1 MCLPSSYVCPHCG
14 AKTAS
19 EIHPVIEG
27 EFGPFD
33 VKSYVEFR
41 PTYDLKPV
49 KLEDVASCY
58 KEDFLCV
65 TKCLGCARP
74 VLWIKNEIVWPTPK
88 GILPVEEMPQDAKEI
103 FKEAQSI
110 INLSPRAACALLRI
124 SLELL
129 VNYAGRLESPE
140 GFKEKARLIDR
151 IESLG
156 ASAHIKELLHVCR
169 VIGNEYAHPGVINM
183 EGSDNLEMAQIL
195 SRLINQLVEIWVKP
209 YLDAQRAKEL
219 LSQKS

>member
-1 MCLPSSYVCPHCG
+1 MTFATKVLISTNSPEPRLIARFLISPRSFSASSTALKNNETFEDLVFKISNKSFLEFSMCLPSSYVCPHCG
-14 AKTAS
+14 TKTVS

-41 PTYDLKPV
+41 PAYDLKPV

-58 KEDFLCV
+58 KEDFICV

-74 VLWIKNEIVWPTPK
+74 VLWIENEIVWPTPK

-140 GFKEKARLIDR
+140 G
-151 IESLG
+151 S
-156 ASAHIKELLHVCR
+156 S
-169 VIGNEYAHPGVINM
+169 Y
-183 EGSDNLEMAQIL
+183 
-195 SRLINQLVEIWVKP
+195 
-209 YLDAQRAKEL
+209 
-219 LSQKS
+219 